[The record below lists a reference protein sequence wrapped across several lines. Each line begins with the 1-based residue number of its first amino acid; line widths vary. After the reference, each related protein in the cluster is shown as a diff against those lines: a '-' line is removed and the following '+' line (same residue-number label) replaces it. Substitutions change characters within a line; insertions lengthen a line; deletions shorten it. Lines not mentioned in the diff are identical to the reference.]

1 LGLSKADGC
10 DWRDYGPGDVGCIEM
25 GSSLLSPN
33 GAGLKA
39 FTLFEGVLMLVLG
52 VLALIFPVVASAW
65 ITVIVAVSFLVGG
78 IVGWVSNL
86 ARSRQLGRWYC
97 FSRLVISTLFI
108 VVGAWMIQQFRGGP
122 LDGGIVVA
130 SLAFAIGLVF
140 ILEGVVS
147 ILTSLGHTQMRGW
160 GWGLLNGIVT
170 LILGVL
176 IVTMQGW
183 GLLWVIGVLVGISFL
198 FSGIDLLAFS
208 ARFHGDD

>member
-1 LGLSKADGC
+1 
-10 DWRDYGPGDVGCIEM
+10 M
-25 GSSLLSPN
+25 GSLLLSPN

-65 ITVIVAVSFLVGG
+65 ITVIVAVAFLVGG

-97 FSRLVISTLFI
+97 FWRLVISTLFL
-108 VVGAWMIQQFRGGP
+108 VLGAWMIQQFRGGP

-130 SLAFAIGLVF
+130 SLAFAIGIVF

-147 ILTSLGHTQMRGW
+147 ILVSLGHTQVRGW
-160 GWGLLNGIVT
+160 GWGLVNGIVT
-170 LILGVL
+170 LILGLL

-208 ARFHGDD
+208 ASFHGDD

>member
-1 LGLSKADGC
+1 
-10 DWRDYGPGDVGCIEM
+10 M
-25 GSSLLSPN
+25 GSGLFSSK
-33 GAGLKA
+33 GEGLKA

-52 VLALIFPVVASAW
+52 VLAMIFPVLASAW
-65 ITVIVAVSFLVGG
+65 ITVIVAVGFLVGG

-122 LDGGIVVA
+122 LEGGVVVA
-130 SLAFAIGLVF
+130 SLAFAIGIVF
-140 ILEGVVS
+140 VLEGVVS
-147 ILTSLGHTQMRGW
+147 MLVALGNTRVSGW

-208 ARFHGDD
+208 ASFHGDD

>member
-1 LGLSKADGC
+1 
-10 DWRDYGPGDVGCIEM
+10 M
-25 GSSLLSPN
+25 GSGLFSAK
-33 GAGLKA
+33 GEGLKA

-52 VLALIFPVVASAW
+52 VLALIFPVLASAW
-65 ITVIVAVSFLVGG
+65 IAVIVAVGFLVGG

-86 ARSRQLGRWYC
+86 ARSSQLGRWYC

-122 LDGGIVVA
+122 LEGGLVVA
-130 SLAFAIGLVF
+130 SLAFAIGIVF

-147 ILTSLGHTQMRGW
+147 MLVALGHTRVSGW

-170 LILGVL
+170 LILGVM
-176 IVTMQGW
+176 IVTMQAW

-208 ARFHGDD
+208 ASFHGDD

>member
-1 LGLSKADGC
+1 
-10 DWRDYGPGDVGCIEM
+10 M
-25 GSSLLSPN
+25 GSGLFSSK
-33 GAGLKA
+33 GEGLKA

-52 VLALIFPVVASAW
+52 VLALIFPVLASAW
-65 ITVIVAVSFLVGG
+65 ITVIVAVGFLVGG
-78 IVGWVSNL
+78 IIGWVSNL

-97 FSRLVISTLFI
+97 FWRLVISTLFI

-122 LDGGIVVA
+122 LEGGTVVA
-130 SLAFAIGLVF
+130 SLAFAIGIVF
-140 ILEGVVS
+140 IFEGVVS
-147 ILTSLGHTQMRGW
+147 MLVALGHTQVSGW

-198 FSGIDLLAFS
+198 FSGLDLLAFS